1 MSRGMII
8 TIITIIIKIII
19 YPYDDH
25 NYQNHHHHHI
35 YNIDNQGDGT
45 IGSFKLLDDNVP
57 HLSLCPYNARGEYDD
72 YNDDNDNYCDYDDNQ
87 DDDGTQ
93 ISSIIVTSG

>member
-1 MSRGMII
+1 MII

-57 HLSLCPYNARGEYDD
+57 HLSLCPYNARGEYDY